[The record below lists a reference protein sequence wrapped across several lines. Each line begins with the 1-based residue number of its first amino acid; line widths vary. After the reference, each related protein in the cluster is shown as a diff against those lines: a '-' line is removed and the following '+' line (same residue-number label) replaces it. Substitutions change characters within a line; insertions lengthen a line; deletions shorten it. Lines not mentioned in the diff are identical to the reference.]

1 MNPDAKSMSISFLT
15 FIRSLLLSVTAA
27 TVVLGLTV
35 VAMTVSGPA
44 IAKSSKA
51 DEDKAVA
58 FMRQTANALIQA
70 QRQGTPEAFRR
81 VVKRYGHVP
90 AIGLYALGS
99 YRKGLPRRF
108 RSSYYKGL
116 AKFVGRYAAS
126 ESPKYP
132 VTRATF
138 ASAAIR
144 DGRNVMVDSQVHL
157 KDGTY
162 YNVRWMLVPQRGTFK
177 VRDAQVLGFWVSPFL
192 QKLFEDFLR
201 RNGGR
206 VDALVMVLNQ

>member
-1 MNPDAKSMSISFLT
+1 MG
-15 FIRSLLLSVTAA
+15 AA
-27 TVVLGLTV
+27 AAIAVLGLTI
-35 VAMTVSGPA
+35 AAATVSGA
-44 IAKSSKA
+44 AEARSSKA

-58 FMRQTANALIQA
+58 FMRDTANALIQA
-70 QRQGTPEAFRR
+70 QRQGTPEAFQR
-81 VVKRYGHVP
+81 VVKRYGHVA

-99 YRKGLPRRF
+99 YRKGLQRHF
-108 RSSYYKGL
+108 RASYYEGL

-132 VTRATF
+132 VMRATF
-138 ASAAIR
+138 APAAIR
-144 DGRNVMVDSQVHL
+144 DGRNVLVDSQVHL
-157 KDGTY
+157 KDGSY
-162 YNVRWMLVPQRGTFK
+162 YNVRWMLVSQRGTFK

-201 RNGGR
+201 RHNGR